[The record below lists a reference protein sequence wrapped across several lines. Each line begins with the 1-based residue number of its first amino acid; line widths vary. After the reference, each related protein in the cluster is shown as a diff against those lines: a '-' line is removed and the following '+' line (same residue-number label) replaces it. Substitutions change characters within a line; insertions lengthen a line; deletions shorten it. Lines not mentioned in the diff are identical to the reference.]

1 VGLDWWIYFGFWNF
15 NCSLAKERKI
25 MEILRDY
32 GLIFISFV
40 LSMIYAIEPL
50 FMSKLVNINKSD
62 DQKSLKR
69 KKVMIYRQIK
79 ELEMEH
85 DIGNINDKDF
95 TEMRDELKKEVSE
108 LISQIKSE

>member
-1 VGLDWWIYFGFWNF
+1 
-15 NCSLAKERKI
+15 

-50 FMSKLVNINKSD
+50 FMSKLVNINKND
-62 DQKSLKR
+62 DNKSLKR

-79 ELEMEH
+79 ELEMEY

-95 TEMRDELKKEVSE
+95 NQMRDELKKEVSE

>member
-1 VGLDWWIYFGFWNF
+1 
-15 NCSLAKERKI
+15 

-50 FMSKLVNINKSD
+50 FISKLVNINKSD

-79 ELEMEH
+79 ELEMEY

>member
-1 VGLDWWIYFGFWNF
+1 
-15 NCSLAKERKI
+15 

-50 FMSKLVNINKSD
+50 FISKLVNINKSD

-108 LISQIKSE
+108 LISQIKSK

>member
-1 VGLDWWIYFGFWNF
+1 
-15 NCSLAKERKI
+15 

-50 FMSKLVNINKSD
+50 FMSKLVNIIKSD